1 MPKTMT
7 QQMNIRIDSALKAE
21 GDSVFASLG
30 MSPSEAVRALY
41 ETAVRYRYDA
51 AKLRLLLMG
60 KGDEKDAEP
69 DVENPKLKL
78 AREGR
83 DIVENARKRLGI
95 SERAMREV
103 AKIPD
108 RELLEEALYERLVER
123 GLA

>member
-1 MPKTMT
+1 MAKALT
-7 QQMNIRIDSALKAE
+7 QQMNIRIDSTLKAE

-41 ETAVRYRYDA
+41 EAAVRYRYDV
-51 AKLRLLLMG
+51 AKLRLLLTVEG
-60 KGDEKDAEP
+60 EQKAVDP

-83 DIVENARKRLGI
+83 EIVEKARKRLGI
-95 SERAMREV
+95 SEEAMREV